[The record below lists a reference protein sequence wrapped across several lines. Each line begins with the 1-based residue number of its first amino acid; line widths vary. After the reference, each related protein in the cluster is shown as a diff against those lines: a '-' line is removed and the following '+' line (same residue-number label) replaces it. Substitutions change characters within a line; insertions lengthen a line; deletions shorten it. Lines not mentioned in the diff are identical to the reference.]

1 LSRLSLIVTWIAVV
15 AISAGVCAFVAF
27 VASSQRPL
35 VYTSQASIL
44 IGPPLGGQINE
55 SDINVGQD
63 LRSTYADLATTRPL
77 LDRVVA
83 ESHVDISTD
92 DLVGDVSASVPANS
106 TLLVISV
113 ATGDP
118 NKSAV
123 LANAVASELVAYPTT
138 QTDSKTTS
146 NVAVSVVDPAVPAT
160 SAQDRHILLGT
171 AAGAGIGLLIAA
183 GFAFLVENLRQD
195 RKAAEAKV

>member
-1 LSRLSLIVTWIAVV
+1 M
-15 AISAGVCAFVAF
+15 
-27 VASSQRPL
+27 
-35 VYTSQASIL
+35 
-44 IGPPLGGQINE
+44 
-55 SDINVGQD
+55 
-63 LRSTYADLATTRPL
+63 
-77 LDRVVA
+77 
-83 ESHVDISTD
+83 DISTD

-106 TLLVISV
+106 TLLVVSV

-123 LANAVASELVAYPTT
+123 LANAVAKELVAYPTT
-138 QTDSKTTS
+138 QTNSTTTS

-195 RKAAEAKV
+195 RKAAEAKA